1 MQLGDRLVENISLY
15 NYNEFNLY
23 SIAVSS
29 AACESNPVSTVEAY
43 SISCFI
49 GPDEKEET
57 RSPYKIAKHKSGN
70 TG

>member
-1 MQLGDRLVENISLY
+1 
-15 NYNEFNLY
+15 
-23 SIAVSS
+23 
-29 AACESNPVSTVEAY
+29 VSTVEAY

-57 RSPYKIAKHKSGN
+57 RSPYYKIAKHKSGN